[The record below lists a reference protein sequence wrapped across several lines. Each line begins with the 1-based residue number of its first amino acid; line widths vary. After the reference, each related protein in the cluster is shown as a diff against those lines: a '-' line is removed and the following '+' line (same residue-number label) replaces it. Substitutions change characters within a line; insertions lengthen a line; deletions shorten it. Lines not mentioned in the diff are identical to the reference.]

1 MEFQIRQGATDPI
14 LKLRMIQDGKN
25 DKSSFNELLE
35 NAKITFEM
43 TDYVTGEYEILGEDC
58 EIALRTKLFNF
69 TTDEYY
75 ITYRFKEG
83 QTDKI
88 GKFEGKVI
96 VQFRDTDLN
105 PTNKL
110 ILPIK
115 EKLFINIF

>member
-1 MEFQIRQGATDPI
+1 
-14 LKLRMIQDGKN
+14 MIQDGKN

-35 NAKITFEM
+35 NAKISFEM
-43 TDYVTGEYEILGEDC
+43 VDYKTGQYEIVGEDC
-58 EIALRTKLFNF
+58 NLAYRTKLFNQ

-83 QTDKI
+83 QTDKM
-88 GKFEGKVI
+88 GKYEGKVI
-96 VQFRDTDLN
+96 VQFRDSDLN

-115 EKLFINIF
+115 EKLYINIF

>member
-35 NAKITFEM
+35 NAKITFDM
-43 TDYVTGEYEILGEDC
+43 LDYKSGEYEILGEEC
-58 EIALRTKLFNF
+58 EIVYRTKLFNHV
-69 TTDEYY
+69 TDEYY

-88 GKFEGKVI
+88 GKFEGKVT
-96 VQFRDTDLN
+96 VQFRDTNLN

-115 EKLFINIF
+115 EKLYINIF

>member
-25 DKSSFNELLE
+25 DKTSFNELLE

-43 TDYVTGEYEILGEDC
+43 SDHKTGEFEILGADC
-58 EIALRTKLFNF
+58 DLVYRTKLYNQ

-75 ITYRFKEG
+75 ITYRFKDG

-88 GKFEGKVI
+88 GKYEGKII
-96 VQFRDTDLN
+96 VQFRDTNLL

>member
-1 MEFQIRQGATDPI
+1 MEFQIRKGATDPI
-14 LKLRMIQDGKN
+14 IKLRMVQDGKN
-25 DKSSFNELLE
+25 DKTSFNDLLE

-43 TDYVTGEYEILGEDC
+43 TDYKTGEYEILGAEC
-58 EIALRTKLFNF
+58 GLAYRTKLYNQ

-75 ITYRFKEG
+75 ITYRFESG

-88 GKFEGKVI
+88 GKYEGKII
-96 VQFRDTDLN
+96 VQFRDTNLA